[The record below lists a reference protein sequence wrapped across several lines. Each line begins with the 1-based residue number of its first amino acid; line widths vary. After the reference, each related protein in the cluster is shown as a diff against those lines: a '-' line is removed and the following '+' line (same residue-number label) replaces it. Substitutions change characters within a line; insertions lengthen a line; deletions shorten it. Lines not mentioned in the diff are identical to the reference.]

1 MDNLRLFAQKL
12 PTGTGKGQI
21 DIPTATSSDIVANI
35 LTVFYMVSG
44 VVAVIV
50 IIIAG
55 FTFVTTGSDPAAVAK
70 SRNTILYAV
79 IGLVVI
85 ISAFVITQF
94 VTGRF

>member
-1 MDNLRLFAQKL
+1 MSVFQTFAQK
-12 PTGTGKGQI
+12 I
-21 DIPTATSSDIVANI
+21 NASDINIPTATSNDILVNI
-35 LTVFYMVSG
+35 LNVVYMVSG

-70 SRNTILYAV
+70 ARNTILYAV
-79 IGLVVI
+79 IGIVVI

-94 VTGRF
+94 ITGRIKV